1 MYKYMSLWL
10 VVGCIQLYNYGHLK
24 YHEEQLAFW
33 WDQSKSVIDH
43 HHICSHP
50 KSWDLEKSYFSQM
63 LMYKKDISLFIE
75 EVSTFLDICT
85 RLTPKVNVVRMHF
98 YGVRFAKK
106 CTKQIST
113 KSLYTIDIS
122 SNRNDVNMKYTG

>member
-1 MYKYMSLWL
+1 
-10 VVGCIQLYNYGHLK
+10 
-24 YHEEQLAFW
+24 
-33 WDQSKSVIDH
+33 
-43 HHICSHP
+43 
-50 KSWDLEKSYFSQM
+50 M